1 MLSFLGGVL
10 FKQLPPQLLKVSAVC
25 IPELFETHRT
35 ASHMFKAVCQHVC
48 LLWLYCDVLRLRSM
62 PKTETSN
69 QLGSVESFFE
79 SCAKVGATISYF
91 VTTFVLGDYMPGT

>member
-10 FKQLPPQLLKVSAVC
+10 FKQLPPQLLKVLAVC
-25 IPELFETHRT
+25 ISEVFETHRI
-35 ASHMFKAVCQHVC
+35 ASLTFKAVCQHLC
-48 LLWLYCDVLRLRSM
+48 LLWLYCDVLRSM
-62 PKTETSN
+62 PKTKTETSN
-69 QLGSVESFFE
+69 QLGFE

>member
-10 FKQLPPQLLKVSAVC
+10 FKQLPPQLLKVLAVC
-25 IPELFETHRT
+25 ISEVFETHRI
-35 ASHMFKAVCQHVC
+35 ASLTFKAVCQHLC
-48 LLWLYCDVLRLRSM
+48 LLWLYCDVLRSI

-69 QLGSVESFFE
+69 QRGFLSQFFFE